1 MWCFFFS
8 KQKQKQG
15 QSISTTRTWRIRAMI
30 ECLIFLFSPLL
41 LLLPEMWDLSD
52 ANKNGA
58 LNQDGFDLLLRLIAQ
73 CQSGQ
78 VMPTLLAVCCFNTT
92 LFGVYYCCYLS
103 WYCFCHPYF
112 VGATIFPSV
121 VGNGVFQCC
130 CYSLC
135 QVQTYW
141 YADLFTEFSLGQA
154 LNMEALEEVTNHP
167 KFKVRRSY
175 RET

>member
-1 MWCFFFS
+1 MHACGLCRSEHNPRKNFGRRQTSCGVFFFQKRNS
-8 KQKQKQG
+8 KKKQKQG
-15 QSISTTRTWRIRAMI
+15 QRQAFQQQERGESVQCSSV
-30 ECLIFLFSPLL
+30 LIFLFSPLL

-112 VGATIFPSV
+112 VGVTIFPLGRGQWCISMLLLLV
-121 VGNGVFQCC
+121 VPG
-130 CYSLC
+130 
-135 QVQTYW
+135 T
-141 YADLFTEFSLGQA
+141 DLLI
-154 LNMEALEEVTNHP
+154 
-167 KFKVRRSY
+167 R
-175 RET
+175 

>member
-1 MWCFFFS
+1 VHAVCIGVTTTQGRTLADFMWCFFFP

-15 QSISTTRTWRIRAMI
+15 QSISTTRTWRIRATI

-112 VGATIFPSV
+112 VGVTMFLSV
-121 VGNGVFQCC
+121 VDNGVFQCC

-135 QVQTYW
+135 QVQTY
-141 YADLFTEFSLGQA
+141 
-154 LNMEALEEVTNHP
+154 
-167 KFKVRRSY
+167 
-175 RET
+175 